1 MSSVK
6 VAFRMNQHYAR
17 IKMVGQAKSIDYFG
31 RLNVVSCQ
39 WIKFMKLGTDLPNTP

>member
-1 MSSVK
+1 
-6 VAFRMNQHYAR
+6 MNQNYAR
-17 IKMVGQAKSIDYFG
+17 IKMIGQAKCIDYSG